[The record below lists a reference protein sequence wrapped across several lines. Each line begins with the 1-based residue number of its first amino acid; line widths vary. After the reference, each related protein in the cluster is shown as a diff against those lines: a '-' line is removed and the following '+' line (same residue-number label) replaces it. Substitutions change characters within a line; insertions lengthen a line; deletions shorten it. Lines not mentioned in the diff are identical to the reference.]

1 LHFQVESS
9 DFDRQSG
16 GHLSTV
22 FPNSK
27 SKIKNQKYS
36 MDLGLKGKVA
46 LVAAASRGLGRAVAE
61 ELATEG
67 ASLVLC
73 ARGAE
78 ALEETRAYIEETKG
92 APVVAVRADVSIAE
106 DVAKVFTAG
115 FERFGQIDILVT
127 NAGGP
132 PAGQFETLSREAWE
146 AATRLTLHSALEL
159 TRQVLP
165 GMKERRWG
173 RILNITS
180 IAVKQ
185 PVENL
190 LLSNSLRAAVTGF
203 ARTLANEVATWG
215 ITVNNIMP
223 GYTRT
228 ERLEEL
234 AGMMA
239 KKDQITE
246 AEFMGRWEKEIPM
259 GRLGD
264 PREFAALAAFLVSER
279 ASYITGTSIPVDGGW
294 IRALL

>member
-1 LHFQVESS
+1 
-9 DFDRQSG
+9 
-16 GHLSTV
+16 
-22 FPNSK
+22 
-27 SKIKNQKYS
+27 

-61 ELATEG
+61 ELANEG

-78 ALEETRAYIEETKG
+78 VLDDTRNHIEQ
-92 APVVAVRADVSIAE
+92 
-106 DVAKVFTAG
+106 TAG
-115 FERFGQIDILVT
+115 TPVMALAADLSLADDITNVVNSGLQRFGRIDILVT

-132 PAGQFETLSREAWE
+132 PTGQFESLSRESWE
-146 AATRLTLHSALEL
+146 AATRLTLHSVLEL

-185 PVENL
+185 PIDNL
-190 LLSNSLRAAVTGF
+190 MLSNSLRAAVTGF

-234 AGMMA
+234 ALMMA
-239 KKDQITE
+239 EKEKISL
-246 AEFMGRWEKEIPM
+246 AEYVERWEKEIPM
-259 GRLGD
+259 RRLGES
-264 PREFAALAAFLVSER
+264 RELAALAAFIVSER
-279 ASYITGTSIPVDGGW
+279 ASYVTGTSIPVDGGW